1 MPGDGF
7 TRQNCEAVI
16 INVFRDVKETMFKE
30 LKENVT
36 IMTHQIETVN
46 KDIEI
51 IFKRSF
57 WNSGVKKEN
66 WNEKF
71 TKGSQKQI

>member
-51 IFKRSF
+51 IFKRSC
-57 WNSGVKKEN
+57 
-66 WNEKF
+66 
-71 TKGSQKQI
+71 